1 MGTFFALCL
10 SKSGRKE
17 SIEQASI
24 FFRKTAPSIT
34 TLSIEEIMQDTK
46 LLFAFDILFAC
57 GRSGFAQSVKS
68 SERPTVSELEDRFT
82 GLVERSFADPVKHVV
97 ASNYGMAAT
106 IRQEKLPEK
115 LDSDSELN
123 SIVTKA
129 DIMKCLKDS
138 FAYPHKAIN
147 EKNETDLIQSPDNEK
162 PSSRLEVAD
171 RPLWHSWNHYEQMV
185 EYLQMN
191 TIVPPSSRQ

>member
-1 MGTFFALCL
+1 
-10 SKSGRKE
+10 
-17 SIEQASI
+17 
-24 FFRKTAPSIT
+24 
-34 TLSIEEIMQDTK
+34 
-46 LLFAFDILFAC
+46 
-57 GRSGFAQSVKS
+57 
-68 SERPTVSELEDRFT
+68 
-82 GLVERSFADPVKHVV
+82 VERTFAGQVKHVA

-106 IRQEKLPEK
+106 IRQEKPPVK

-147 EKNETDLIQSPDNEK
+147 EKNETDPIQSPGTEK

-171 RPLWHSWNHYEQMV
+171 RLLWHSWNHYEQMV